1 MPFKDR
7 EKARVSANKY
17 LNTESGFLVAK
28 WCDISK
34 KFNKAEKL
42 ARGENPRNSSGS
54 VHISKLKSKIID
66 NIVNGKVNI
75 INST

>member
-1 MPFKDR
+1 MPFKDK

-42 ARGENPRNSSGS
+42 ARGENPRRVFSSMGR
-54 VHISKLKSKIID
+54 
-66 NIVNGKVNI
+66 
-75 INST
+75 T